1 MPLPPLSPE
10 QRIKPH
16 RFELRISLMFAAL
29 FIPMGVHLP
38 YFPLWLESLGL
49 DAEEIAVVL
58 SAPLF
63 LRVFSTPLIT
73 AFADRVNDRAYVLI
87 AMTAASFLLS
97 LGYFLT
103 SSFTGVLLVSL
114 LLVIVWTPHSP
125 LTDSLA
131 LSGVRR
137 FGSNY
142 ANMRI
147 WGSAAFLAA
156 NLVGGFVVSAA
167 TESSVPVMIALGLAL
182 AVAASL
188 VAPRLGRPRVAS
200 PLSASALQEAGPS
213 LTRPYFLLC
222 VAGAGI
228 INGSHGFMYGF
239 ASIYWKTLG
248 LDESVIG
255 ILWTAA
261 VVAEVGMFMLFNRLL
276 GRTPSSLILGLAGVG
291 ALLRWLIYPLVWP
304 SGAGLVGF
312 LFVQALHAVS
322 TGLILLGVQKLIAET
337 IGEERTGA
345 AQGIAFFA
353 NGLAMAL
360 VTLVSGAL
368 YQRMGADGFYV
379 MAAVAAVGIAL
390 VGCSW
395 TLAPERGLRR
405 RHQRA

>member
-1 MPLPPLSPE
+1 MPLPPLSPD
-10 QRIKPH
+10 QLVKPH

-29 FIPMGVHLP
+29 FVPMGVHLP

-73 AFADRVNDRAYVLI
+73 AFADRVNDRAHVLI
-87 AMTAASFLLS
+87 AVTAASFLLS

-167 TESSVPVMIALGLAL
+167 TESSVPAMIALGLAL
-182 AVAASL
+182 AAAASL

-222 VAGAGI
+222 VAGAGV

-304 SGAGLVGF
+304 SGTGIAGF
-312 LFVQALHAVS
+312 LFVQALHAIS

-345 AQGIAFFA
+345 AQGVAFFA

-390 VGCSW
+390 IGCSW
-395 TLAPERGLRR
+395 TLAPERGPGR